1 MSEEQEKT
9 SGPDAKKGL
18 RLTPV
23 LAAALAAVT
32 AALLGST
39 LGVAGTVVGAG
50 VASIVTTVGGELY
63 LRSLQRTR
71 DAALKARSV
80 LATAGQRRGT
90 SGGLEPVED
99 PAQMPTMYMS
109 TRVPTDPS
117 EMPTVRISKLTG
129 PGKTGTG
136 ETGPGENGAGE
147 TEPEPTDSFAD
158 KLRKLRWPLII
169 GTSVVATA
177 IAIVFMLGLE
187 GATNGKAGAGFYHSP
202 DTSQQQNHEDTT
214 PTTSENT
221 PPPSSKP
228 SSTPTSSEQ
237 PPTSSSTSTS
247 PTTDSNPPSTSA
259 PSTGTSQPQT
269 SQPQTKAAVPT
280 NANS

>member
-9 SGPDAKKGL
+9 SGSDAKKGL

-109 TRVPTDPS
+109 TRIPADPS

-129 PGKTGTG
+129 PGETGTG
-136 ETGPGENGAGE
+136 D
-147 TEPEPTDSFAD
+147 TEPEPAGSFAD

-187 GATNGKAGAGFYHSP
+187 GATDGKAGAGFYHNPGS
-202 DTSQQQNHEDTT
+202 SQQQNREDTT

-221 PPPSSKP
+221 PPPSGNS

-237 PPTSSSTSTS
+237 PSTSSSTPTS

-259 PSTGTSQPQT
+259 PNTGTSQPQT
-269 SQPQTKAAVPT
+269 QQSQVPSKAGAPS

>member
-1 MSEEQEKT
+1 MSEEQEKA
-9 SGPDAKKGL
+9 SGQNAKKGL

-99 PAQMPTMYMS
+99 PAQLPTMYLS
-109 TRVPTDPS
+109 TRIPADPS
-117 EMPTVRISKLTG
+117 EMPTVRLSKPTG
-129 PGKTGTG
+129 P
-136 ETGPGENGAGE
+136 ENTSAGE
-147 TEPEPTDSFAD
+147 TEPEPAGSLAD

-187 GATNGKAGAGFYHSP
+187 GATNGKAGAGFYHKP
-202 DTSQQQNHEDTT
+202 DTSQQQNREDTT
-214 PTTSENT
+214 PTTSQNT
-221 PPPSSKP
+221 APPTETSSG
-228 SSTPTSSEQ
+228 TPTSSEQ
-237 PPTSSSTSTS
+237 PPTSSTTSIS

-259 PSTGTSQPQT
+259 PSTGTSQPPTQQ
-269 SQPQTKAAVPT
+269 SQPTKAGAPT

>member
-9 SGPDAKKGL
+9 SGQDSKKGL

-90 SGGLEPVED
+90 NGGLEPVED
-99 PAQMPTMYMS
+99 PAQMPTMYLS

-129 PGKTGTG
+129 P
-136 ETGPGENGAGE
+136 ENTGPGETSTGD
-147 TEPEPTDSFAD
+147 TEPEPAGSFVD

-177 IAIVFMLGLE
+177 IAIVVMLGLE
-187 GATNGKAGAGFYHSP
+187 GVTNGKAGAGFYHSDP
-202 DTSQQQNHEDTT
+202 GTGQQQNREEST
-214 PTTSENT
+214 PTTSENA
-221 PPPSSKP
+221 PPTSGKS
-228 SSTPTSSEQ
+228 SSTPTNSPE
-237 PPTSSSTSTS
+237 PTTSSSTSTS
-247 PTTDSNPPSTSA
+247 PTTDSNPPTTSA

-269 SQPQTKAAVPT
+269 QQSQPSKAGAPS

>member
-90 SGGLEPVED
+90 NGGGLEPVED

-109 TRVPTDPS
+109 TRIPADPS
-117 EMPTVRISKLTG
+117 EMPTVRISKLSG
-129 PGKTGTG
+129 P
-136 ETGPGENGAGE
+136 ENTE
-147 TEPEPTDSFAD
+147 TEPEAAGSFVD

-169 GTSVVATA
+169 GISVVATA
-177 IAIVFMLGLE
+177 IA
-187 GATNGKAGAGFYHSP
+187 
-202 DTSQQQNHEDTT
+202 
-214 PTTSENT
+214 
-221 PPPSSKP
+221 
-228 SSTPTSSEQ
+228 
-237 PPTSSSTSTS
+237 
-247 PTTDSNPPSTSA
+247 
-259 PSTGTSQPQT
+259 
-269 SQPQTKAAVPT
+269 
-280 NANS
+280 

>member
-9 SGPDAKKGL
+9 SGQDAKKGL

-90 SGGLEPVED
+90 NGGGLEPVED

-109 TRVPTDPS
+109 TRIPADPS

-129 PGKTGTG
+129 PQDTS
-136 ETGPGENGAGE
+136 AGE
-147 TEPEPTDSFAD
+147 TEPEPAGSFVD

-187 GATNGKAGAGFYHSP
+187 GATNGKAGAGFYHSNP
-202 DTSQQQNHEDTT
+202 GTSQQQNRQDTA
-214 PTTSENT
+214 PTTSQNT
-221 PPPSSKP
+221 APPTETS
-228 SSTPTSSEQ
+228 SSTPTSSQ
-237 PPTSSSTSTS
+237 APTSSSTPSTS
-247 PTTDSNPPSTSA
+247 PSTDSNPPSSSV

-269 SQPQTKAAVPT
+269 SQPQSKAAVPT
-280 NANS
+280 NANP